1 MNQRT
6 CVQCVFE
13 NISSG
18 ILKRVS
24 VISVST
30 PRTCT
35 QDKLCQALQCR
46 SKILTHSTSI
56 TQQDPSQS
64 PSRYEKFLCQAS
76 HLLSRRP
83 ADFQTPFTPA
93 SLAALL
99 AQAAAVARAARGLRP
114 RRQRGLPHVRRLQLR
129 RRLVIRCSP
138 ALSAARGNARLRRR
152 GDGAAA
158 ARAPMGAAEATS
170 RMRCRS
176 VPQMS
181 HTSACG
187 FGFM

>member
-76 HLLSRRP
+76 HCHYGYLFVCVCISLVVEVLLLFSMKTYGSRYRRNRCERSGILKTHVGINLIC
-83 ADFQTPFTPA
+83 DDYNIMLSCHSHNLFQMRSRKYRTT
-93 SLAALL
+93 
-99 AQAAAVARAARGLRP
+99 RI
-114 RRQRGLPHVRRLQLR
+114 RRVVHNNRTRVLVNQGFQL
-129 RRLVIRCSP
+129 
-138 ALSAARGNARLRRR
+138 
-152 GDGAAA
+152 
-158 ARAPMGAAEATS
+158 
-170 RMRCRS
+170 
-176 VPQMS
+176 
-181 HTSACG
+181 
-187 FGFM
+187 